1 MGMVVGSTWT
11 RVVGGQS
18 RVYSAGLRQRQ
29 NGPCVSS
36 ETTLS
41 AAPDSFR
48 IFTGGYRF
56 CEGTYHLTWI
66 ESQLHQLLTASAKG
80 RQAAPAPPPAP
91 PLDIPDLGSSIFS
104 SMRRPAANLRLFQVA
119 V

>member
-1 MGMVVGSTWT
+1 ML
-11 RVVGGQS
+11 
-18 RVYSAGLRQRQ
+18 SAG
-29 NGPCVSS
+29 
-36 ETTLS
+36 
-41 AAPDSFR
+41 PDSFR

-66 ESQLHQLLTASAKG
+66 EAQLPQLLTASAKG
-80 RQAAPAPPPAP
+80 RQAAPAP